1 MFIKK
6 FALLAVT
13 LLSLSAQ
20 ATTISF
26 EDLGGGAAQVPN
38 TYQGYNWTGFGALKN
53 NEYGYGTHASSGN
66 VYAYAY
72 CCSYSDTITAANGKF
87 NFVSADLSTLTGTDS
102 FTVTG
107 FLDNKAIFSTVVNLT
122 SSQITPTLFN
132 FVGIDKVTFSTS
144 TITNMTVDNVV
155 LTPTKN
161 VPEPASLSLIGLGIA
176 GLAAFRRKAKR
187 A

>member
-1 MFIKK
+1 
-6 FALLAVT
+6 
-13 LLSLSAQ
+13 
-20 ATTISF
+20 
-26 EDLGGGAAQVPN
+26 
-38 TYQGYNWTGFGALKN
+38 
-53 NEYGYGTHASSGN
+53 
-66 VYAYAY
+66 
-72 CCSYSDTITAANGKF
+72 
-87 NFVSADLSTLTGTDS
+87 LSTLTGTDS

-122 SSQITPTLFN
+122 SLQITPTLFN